1 MIVMSHYLPR
11 QYGRWVNVGA
21 AAASA
26 ATIIGGYHDVPHYHF
41 VAAVELLTL
50 SYIAY
55 TALTW
60 PAPDASGVTTGVGFS
75 TDARSAYAIYTGTF

>member
-1 MIVMSHYLPR
+1 MLAGAFIYQIPISMIVMSHYLPR

-60 PAPDASGVTTGVGFS
+60 PAPTQAP
-75 TDARSAYAIYTGTF
+75 